1 MNYRVAAPASLPP
14 EGIVGL
20 ESHWSRLV
28 KVPGT
33 DGHELTW
40 HLLDSWASREHDN
53 TTPELTLLCVHG
65 NPSWSFLWRN
75 LLATMPDKYRVIA
88 VDQLDMGFSERTG
101 IRRNL
106 AKRIDDLCELTA
118 CIGLR
123 GPVITV
129 AHDWGGP
136 VSLGWA
142 LRHRTP
148 AEQTATG
155 NPGQLSATLRGV
167 VLTNTAV
174 HQPAHAKAPAVI
186 RLVRSTALLKLVT
199 VKTSAFI
206 RGAVYMSRPALS
218 SQVSAGFHAPYTKPS
233 QRAAIADFVNDI
245 PLDPEH
251 ESRSTLDGIADGLS
265 TLADIPVLLL
275 WGPRDKV
282 FDNLYLHDL
291 EKRLPHASVHRYPT
305 AAHFVT
311 EDADVSGAI
320 GDWLTTLFAKVGPGS
335 NPDCGSNSD
344 SDDILTSNDTDNN
357 SDTVEHTSD
366 ARALADFSHVDG
378 ALDAVVEPGT
388 DSNVISFADLSR
400 KVQWLA
406 AGMLCAGIQPGQ
418 RVAVMITPGIDL
430 VLAVYA
436 CWRAG
441 AALVLVDSGLGKR
454 GMQQALQ
461 SAKPAWLIGI
471 NKALIAAKL
480 LGWPG
485 QRMAVKPI
493 AGARKSFLGVQTDIQ
508 SLMALGKDQQ
518 VPAWPEPDAVA
529 AVVFT
534 SGSTGP
540 SKGVVYQHRQ
550 IQAQRDT
557 LMKLYDIKAHDRLVA
572 AFAPFAL
579 YGPTMGI
586 TSMVPDMDV
595 TRPAT
600 LTAFALADAVGR
612 INATLVFASPAAL
625 ANVVATKQ
633 TVANTQRAALEEV
646 RIVLS
651 AGAPVRAQLLEAVGG
666 LFINASLHT
675 PYGMTEVLPVAD
687 ISLGELKALEEA
699 TDTGTTARSGGAGVC
714 VGHPVS
720 GVQITIDPLGENGVP
735 CGVCSTEPDVLG
747 EIIIRAAHIRHRY
760 DRLWHTNYLASIPE
774 GVHRSGDIGQ
784 LDSKGRLW
792 VGGRLQHVIVSASGP
807 VAPVSGEQ
815 RIEKL
820 AGIAIAALVGVGPVG
835 TQAIVAVLQL
845 TDARAAA
852 NGASLALIDSI
863 RDMLA
868 PHIDIAAVLLVKH
881 MPVDRRHN
889 SKVDRTRVAQWA
901 SSVLAGEKVSTL

>member
-1 MNYRVAAPASLPP
+1 MIRRVATPASLPP

-20 ESHWSRLV
+20 DPRWSRLV

-33 DGHELTW
+33 DKHGRTW
-40 HLLDSWASREHDN
+40 HVLDSWALRGNDN
-53 TTPELTLLCVHG
+53 ATPDLTLLCVHG
-65 NPSWSFLWRN
+65 NPSWSFLWRD
-75 LLATMPDKYRVIA
+75 LLTTLPGNFRVIA

-101 IRRNL
+101 IKRAL
-106 AKRIDDLCELTA
+106 ARRIDDLCELTA
-118 CIGLR
+118 HIGLA
-123 GPVITV
+123 GPVVTV

-142 LRHRTP
+142 LRHRAPVARTD
-148 AEQTATG
+148 ADTH
-155 NPGQLSATLRGV
+155 GQGSVLLHGV

-206 RGAVYMSRPALS
+206 RGAVFMSRPALS
-218 SQVSAGFHAPYTKPS
+218 PQVSAGFHAPYNKPS
-233 QRAAIADFVNDI
+233 RRAAIADFVNDI

-251 ESRSTLDGIADGLS
+251 ESKSTLDKIADGLS
-265 TLADIPVLLL
+265 TLADIPALLL

-282 FDNLYLHDL
+282 FSNLYLHDL

-320 GDWLTTLFAKVGPGS
+320 RDWLTTLSANRS
-335 NPDCGSNSD
+335 SD
-344 SDDILTSNDTDNN
+344 SHPGASLFDNSSDNDTRD
-357 SDTVEHTSD
+357 ETSD
-366 ARALADFSHVDG
+366 ARALADFSPIDG
-378 ALDAVVEPGT
+378 ATDAVVEPGT
-388 DSNVISFADLSR
+388 DGDVINFADLSR

-406 AGMLCAGIQPGQ
+406 AGMLSAGIRPGQ

-430 VLAVYA
+430 ALAVYA

-441 AALVLVDSGLGKR
+441 AALVLVDSGLGRK
-454 GMQQALQ
+454 GMQQALH

-471 NKALIAAKL
+471 DKALIAAKL

-485 QRMAVKPI
+485 QRIALKP
-493 AGARKSFLGVQTDIQ
+493 AEGARKKFLGIQTDLE
-508 SLMALGKDQQ
+508 SLIGFGKDQP
-518 VPAWPEPDAVA
+518 VPAWPEPDTIAAVA
-529 AVVFT
+529 FT

-595 TRPAT
+595 TSPAT
-600 LTAFALADAVGR
+600 LAASALADAVDR
-612 INATLVFASPAAL
+612 INATHVFASPAAL
-625 ANVVATKQ
+625 VNIVATRK
-633 TVANTQRAALEEV
+633 TVAKEHVDALQAV

-651 AGAPVRAQLLEAVGG
+651 AGAPVRTGLLEATAE

-687 ISLGELKALEEA
+687 ISLDEIKALEEVS
-699 TDTGTTARSGGAGVC
+699 DSDSTARSGGAGVC
-714 VGHPVS
+714 VGHPVT
-720 GVQITIDPLGENGVP
+720 GVQIMIDPLGEDGVP
-735 CGVCSTEPDVLG
+735 CGQTTIEPDVLG

-774 GVHRSGDIGQ
+774 GAHRSGDIGQ
-784 LDSKGRLW
+784 LDTKGRLW

-807 VAPVSGEQ
+807 VAPVSSEQ
-815 RIEKL
+815 RMEKL
-820 AGIAIAALVGVGPVG
+820 AGVAMAALVGVGPVG

-845 TDARAAA
+845 TDSRSVAS
-852 NGASLALIDSI
+852 GASLALIDSV
-863 RDMLA
+863 RNVLS
-868 PHIDIAAVLLVKH
+868 PYIDIAAVLLVKR

-889 SKVDRTRVAQWA
+889 SKIDRTRVAQWA
-901 SSVLAGEKVSTL
+901 SRVLAGERVSSL